1 MSAGR
6 VARRSVPD
14 PAALAGRPPPPER
27 RTPPLSRFTPA
38 ERRVIRAHRTPATV
52 QRWLR
57 SLAYNREED
66 GGALRTFRSVVRT
79 GSAHCCEAALAAA
92 AVLDQHGWPPLV
104 LDLESQDRLD
114 HVLFLYRVNGRWG
127 TVAKSRDAGL
137 HGRKPVFRSLR
148 DLVWSYA
155 DPYVDGSGRIVG
167 YGVAD
172 LDELVRTDWRLA
184 EGNVFSVERALL
196 RMPHRRFATSD
207 GRYERTLERYLAFR
221 AANPHAPAT
230 YYRGRRTWL

>member
-1 MSAGR
+1 MA
-6 VARRSVPD
+6 
-14 PAALAGRPPPPER
+14 
-27 RTPPLSRFTPA
+27 A
-38 ERRVIRAHRTPATV
+38 ERRVIAAHRTPAAV

-57 SLAYNREED
+57 SLAYNREDE
-66 GGALRTFRSVVRT
+66 GKNARTLRGVVRT
-79 GSAHCCEAALAAA
+79 GSAHCLEAALAAA

-104 LDLESQDRLD
+104 LDLESQDQLD
-114 HVLFLYRVNGRWG
+114 HVLFLYRVGGRWG

-172 LDELVRTDWRLA
+172 LDELVRADWRLA

-207 GRYERTLERYLAFR
+207 ARYERTLARYVAFR
-221 AANPHAPAT
+221 EQYPHAPAT
-230 YYRGRRTWL
+230 YYRERKTWL

>member
-1 MSAGR
+1 VVG
-6 VARRSVPD
+6 
-14 PAALAGRPPPPER
+14 E
-27 RTPPLSRFTPA
+27 
-38 ERRVIRAHRTPATV
+38 HRTPAGV

-57 SLAYNREED
+57 ALSYNREDE
-66 GGALRTFRSVVRT
+66 GRNARTLRGVVRT
-79 GSAHCCEAALAAA
+79 RSAHCLEAALAAA
-92 AVLDQHGWPPLV
+92 AVLDQHGYPPLV
-104 LDLESQDRLD
+104 LDLESQDQLD

-184 EGNVFSVERALL
+184 EGNVFGVERALL

-207 GRYERTLERYLAFR
+207 GRYERTLARYLEFR
-221 AANPHAPAT
+221 AAHPDAPAT
-230 YYRGRRTWL
+230 YYRERRTWL